1 VRSRS
6 WAYIE
11 RYLGVPLI
19 LRRLEVLK
27 DWQFIDEPEG
37 KGRKVICPS
46 LGSRDHKE
54 LVIRIEK
61 KLVTDE
67 SRSDEGLTNSSKS
80 LDNSPSRRVLDV
92 LCYVVLDRSRIR
104 KVDGLPNEI
113 KKVPKIRKLR
123 I

>member
-1 VRSRS
+1 MGSRS

-11 RYLGVPLI
+11 RYLGVSLI
-19 LRRLEVLK
+19 LRRLEMLK
-27 DWQFIDEPEG
+27 DWHLVDEPEG

-46 LGSRDHKE
+46 LRCRHNEE
-54 LVIRIEK
+54 LVIRIK
-61 KLVTDE
+61 QKLVTDE
-67 SRSDEGLTNSSKS
+67 SGSDEGLTNSSKS
-80 LDNSPSRRVLDV
+80 LDNSPPRRVLEV